1 LKKTGLHI
9 YPQDLQKARPEVML
23 YQRSIVSSSS
33 FSSINLQDAS
43 ATAIEKEYQAVCPKT
58 EGINQRLSVVSCDS

>member
-23 YQRSIVSSSS
+23 YQRSIVSSCS
-33 FSSINLQDAS
+33 FSSLNLQDAS
-43 ATAIEKEYQAVCPKT
+43 AAIEKEYQAVCPRT
-58 EGINQRLSVVSCDS
+58 EGNDERLSVVSCNS